1 VRVAVCAVETEATVA
16 VKAPVVAPAAT
27 VTLAGT
33 VTLALLL
40 DSATLA
46 PAAAAALSVTVHAE
60 VPGARTLEGIQFRLL
75 TVSVGEI
82 VRTKVL
88 DEPPKVAVRV
98 AVCAVETDATVAVKA
113 PVDAPAATA
122 TFAGTVT
129 LALLLDSATLAP
141 TVAAALRV
149 TVHAEVP
156 GAATLEGMQFRLLT
170 VSVGEIVRTKV

>member
-1 VRVAVCAVETEATVA
+1 M
-16 VKAPVVAPAAT
+16 KAPVVAPAET

-46 PAAAAALSVTVHAE
+46 PPVGAAALSVTVHAE
-60 VPGARTLEGIQFRLL
+60 VPGATTLEGLQLRLL
-75 TVSVGEI
+75 TVSGGEI

-98 AVCAVETDATVAVKA
+98 AVCAVETEATVAVKA
-113 PVDAPAATA
+113 PVVAPAETV
-122 TFAGTVT
+122 TLAGTVT

-141 TVAAALRV
+141 PVGAAALSV
-149 TVHAEVP
+149 TVHAEV
-156 GAATLEGMQFRLLT
+156 L
-170 VSVGEIVRTKV
+170 VRRRWRGYSSNCSRSALAKS